1 MTKENDLLASP
12 HFLNISANYWIHHLD
27 NKRHLESVMI
37 KKEIISENN
46 EISTSDLIRILEHR
60 NQNNQS
66 PETETV
72 AVQTDES
79 ISNMMDYTSSLSKN
93 FCDMGVNE
101 RGHKRI
107 RSDSMIPTGTKDSFE
122 DDVVGSSRD

>member
-1 MTKENDLLASP
+1 
-12 HFLNISANYWIHHLD
+12 
-27 NKRHLESVMI
+27 MI

-79 ISNMMDYTSSLSKN
+79 ISNIMDYTSSLSKN

-107 RSDSMIPTGTKDSFE
+107 RSDSMIPTGTRDSFE
-122 DDVVGSSRD
+122 DDVVESSRD